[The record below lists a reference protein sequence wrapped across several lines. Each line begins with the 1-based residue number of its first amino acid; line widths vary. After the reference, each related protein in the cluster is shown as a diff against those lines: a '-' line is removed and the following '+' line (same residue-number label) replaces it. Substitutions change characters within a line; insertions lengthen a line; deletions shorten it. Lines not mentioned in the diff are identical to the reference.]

1 MNSLATSFELAISS
15 AIKEYINN
23 IYSQHPE
30 IPNGELEELWNST
43 ANSVQLSV
51 SFKGSSTSSK
61 SKQTPIKSKPA
72 PIKSKPKDSDDDD
85 ENEDKKS
92 QSEQSG
98 CIYKYIKGANKDQLC
113 GSKPKEGN
121 VFCSRH
127 KKHEGTEIKERK
139 LTPSSKMT
147 NTAFT
152 QEKSKPKSVAKDV
165 QRVLRKHK
173 TLGKLWHQESGLVFK
188 CAKDRVVI
196 GKCVNDTLNELTE
209 SDIEECRK
217 WGFSFNAIDEK
228 IETESCEKIETKES
242 HLVLESENKF
252 WNCKAEGLSY
262 ITKYGKIGKE
272 GKTKTKECESND
284 EAISIMNKNV
294 KSKLNKGYTEK
305 NDITKIILET
315 MGLKKD
321 SEVKNTKKTK
331 SVVPSK
337 KDSDSDDEQSEEEV
351 KNTKKTKS
359 ITPSKKDSDSDEEEL
374 EEEVKNTK
382 KTKSVVPFKKDS
394 DSDDEQSE
402 EEVKNTKKTK
412 SITPS
417 KKDSDSDEEEL
428 EYEEE
433 LVDEDQSE

>member
-15 AIKEYINN
+15 AIKQYINN
-23 IYSQHPE
+23 IYAQHPE
-30 IPNGELEELWNST
+30 IPNGKLEELWNST

-51 SFKGSSTSSK
+51 SFKRSSTSSSSK
-61 SKQTPIKSKPA
+61 SKPTPIKSKA
-72 PIKSKPKDSDDDD
+72 KDSDDDD
-85 ENEDKKS
+85 DNEDKK
-92 QSEQSG
+92 SEQSG

-113 GSKPKEGN
+113 ASKPKEGN

-147 NTAFT
+147 NTAFA

-228 IETESCEKIETKES
+228 TETESCEKIETKES
-242 HLVLESENKF
+242 YLVLESENKF

-294 KSKLNKGYTEK
+294 KSKLNKGYAEK

-331 SVVPSK
+331 SITPSK
-337 KDSDSDDEQSEEEV
+337 KDSDSDEEQSEEEV

-359 ITPSKKDSDSDEEEL
+359 ITPSKK
-374 EEEVKNTK
+374 N
-382 KTKSVVPFKKDS
+382 
-394 DSDDEQSE
+394 
-402 EEVKNTKKTK
+402 
-412 SITPS
+412 
-417 KKDSDSDEEEL
+417 SDSDEEEL

>member
-15 AIKEYINN
+15 AIKQYINN
-23 IYSQHPE
+23 IYAQHPE
-30 IPNGELEELWNST
+30 IPNGKLEELWNST

-51 SFKGSSTSSK
+51 SFKRSSTSSSSK
-61 SKQTPIKSKPA
+61 SKPTPIKSKA
-72 PIKSKPKDSDDDD
+72 KDSDDDD
-85 ENEDKKS
+85 DNEDKK
-92 QSEQSG
+92 SEQSG

-113 GSKPKEGN
+113 ASKPKEGN

-147 NTAFT
+147 NTAFA

-228 IETESCEKIETKES
+228 TETESCEKIETKES
-242 HLVLESENKF
+242 YLVLESENKF

-294 KSKLNKGYTEK
+294 KSKLNKGYAEK

-331 SVVPSK
+331 SITPSK
-337 KDSDSDDEQSEEEV
+337 KDSDSDEEQSEEEV

-359 ITPSKKDSDSDEEEL
+359 ITPSKKDSDSDEE
-374 EEEVKNTK
+374 
-382 KTKSVVPFKKDS
+382 
-394 DSDDEQSE
+394 QS

-417 KKDSDSDEEEL
+417 KKNSDSEEEEL

>member
-30 IPNGELEELWNST
+30 IPNGKLEELWNCT

-61 SKQTPIKSKPA
+61 SKPTPIKSKPT
-72 PIKSKPKDSDDDD
+72 PVKSKPKDSDDDD
-85 ENEDKKS
+85 DDDDKKS

-127 KKHEGTEIKERK
+127 KKHEGIEIKERK

-173 TLGKLWHQESGLVFK
+173 ILGKLWHQESGLVFK

-196 GKCVNDTLNELTE
+196 GKCVNDTLNKLTE

-228 IETESCEKIETKES
+228 TEAESCEKIETKES
-242 HLVLESENKF
+242 YLVLESENKF
-252 WNCKAEGLSY
+252 WNCKADGLSY

-272 GKTKTKECESND
+272 GKTKIKECESND
-284 EAISIMNKNV
+284 EAISIMNKNI

-305 NDITKIILET
+305 NDIKKIILET
-315 MGLKKD
+315 MGIKKD
-321 SEVKNTKKTK
+321 SEV
-331 SVVPSK
+331 
-337 KDSDSDDEQSEEEV
+337 V

-359 ITPSKKDSDSDEEEL
+359 IASPKKDSDSD
-374 EEEVKNTK
+374 
-382 KTKSVVPFKKDS
+382 
-394 DSDDEQSE
+394 QSE
-402 EEVKNTKKTK
+402 DEVVKNTKKTK
-412 SITPS
+412 SIASP
-417 KKDSDSDEEEL
+417 KKDSDSDGDQSEEEL

-433 LVDEDQSE
+433 LVDEEQSE

>member
-30 IPNGELEELWNST
+30 IPNGKLEELWNST

-51 SFKGSSTSSK
+51 SFKKSSTSSSSK
-61 SKQTPIKSKPA
+61 SKPTPIKSKA
-72 PIKSKPKDSDDDD
+72 KDSDDDNED
-85 ENEDKKS
+85 NEDKKS

-228 IETESCEKIETKES
+228 TETESCEKIETKES

-252 WNCKAEGLSY
+252 WNCKVEGLSY

-305 NDITKIILET
+305 NDIKKIILET

-321 SEVKNTKKTK
+321 EEVKKTKSSAPSKAYSDSDEEVKNTKKTK
-331 SVVPSK
+331 SSAPSK
-337 KDSDSDDEQSEEEV
+337 AYSDSDEEEV

-359 ITPSKKDSDSDEEEL
+359 SAPSKQNSDSD

-382 KTKSVVPFKKDS
+382 KTKSSAPSKQNS
-394 DSDDEQSE
+394 DSD
-402 EEVKNTKKTK
+402 
-412 SITPS
+412 
-417 KKDSDSDEEEL
+417 EEL

>member
-30 IPNGELEELWNST
+30 IPNGKLEELWNST

-51 SFKGSSTSSK
+51 SFKKSSTSSSSK
-61 SKQTPIKSKPA
+61 SKPTPIKSKA
-72 PIKSKPKDSDDDD
+72 KDSDDDNED
-85 ENEDKKS
+85 NEDKKS

-228 IETESCEKIETKES
+228 TETESCEKIETKES
-242 HLVLESENKF
+242 YLVLESENKF
-252 WNCKAEGLSY
+252 WNCKADGLSY

-305 NDITKIILET
+305 NDIKKIILET
-315 MGLKKD
+315 MGIKKD
-321 SEVKNTKKTK
+321 SEVVKNIKKTK
-331 SVVPSK
+331 STASPK
-337 KDSDSDDEQSEEEV
+337 KDSDSDSDQSEDEVV
-351 KNTKKTKS
+351 KNIKKTKS
-359 ITPSKKDSDSDEEEL
+359 TASPKKDSDSDQSEDEVVKNIKKTKSTASPKKDSDGDQSED
-374 EEEVKNTK
+374 EEVKNIK
-382 KTKSVVPFKKDS
+382 KTKSTASPKKDS
-394 DSDDEQSE
+394 DGDQSE
-402 EEVKNTKKTK
+402 
-412 SITPS
+412 
-417 KKDSDSDEEEL
+417 DEEEL

>member
-15 AIKEYINN
+15 AIKQYINN
-23 IYSQHPE
+23 IYAQHPE
-30 IPNGELEELWNST
+30 IPNGKLEELWNST

-51 SFKGSSTSSK
+51 SFKRSSTSSSSK
-61 SKQTPIKSKPA
+61 SKPTPIKSKA
-72 PIKSKPKDSDDDD
+72 KDSDDDD
-85 ENEDKKS
+85 DNEDKK
-92 QSEQSG
+92 SEQSG

-113 GSKPKEGN
+113 ASKPKEGN

-173 TLGKLWHQESGLVFK
+173 ILGKLWHQESGLVFK

-228 IETESCEKIETKES
+228 TEAESCEKIETKES
-242 HLVLESENKF
+242 YLVLESENKF
-252 WNCKAEGLSY
+252 WNCKADGLSY

-294 KSKLNKGYTEK
+294 KSKLNKGYAEK

-331 SVVPSK
+331 SITPSK
-337 KDSDSDDEQSEEEV
+337 KDSDSDEEQSEEEV

-359 ITPSKKDSDSDEEEL
+359 ITPSKKDSDSDEE
-374 EEEVKNTK
+374 
-382 KTKSVVPFKKDS
+382 
-394 DSDDEQSE
+394 QSE

-417 KKDSDSDEEEL
+417 KKNSDSDEEEL

>member
-30 IPNGELEELWNST
+30 IPNGKLEELWNCT

-61 SKQTPIKSKPA
+61 SKPTPIKSKPT
-72 PIKSKPKDSDDDD
+72 PVKSKPKDSDDDD
-85 ENEDKKS
+85 DDNDKKS
-92 QSEQSG
+92 QPEQSG

-127 KKHEGTEIKERK
+127 KKHEGIEIKERK

-173 TLGKLWHQESGLVFK
+173 ILGKLWHQESGLVFK

-228 IETESCEKIETKES
+228 TEAESCEKIETKES
-242 HLVLESENKF
+242 YLVLESENKF
-252 WNCKAEGLSY
+252 WNCKADGLSY

-305 NDITKIILET
+305 NDIKKIILET
-315 MGLKKD
+315 MGIKKD
-321 SEVKNTKKTK
+321 SEV
-331 SVVPSK
+331 
-337 KDSDSDDEQSEEEV
+337 V

-359 ITPSKKDSDSDEEEL
+359 IASPKKDSDSDG
-374 EEEVKNTK
+374 
-382 KTKSVVPFKKDS
+382 D
-394 DSDDEQSE
+394 QSE
-402 EEVKNTKKTK
+402 EELVKNTKKTK
-412 SITPS
+412 SISSP
-417 KKDSDSDEEEL
+417 KKDSDSDGDQSEEEL

-433 LVDEDQSE
+433 LVDEEQSE

>member
-15 AIKEYINN
+15 AIKQYINN
-23 IYSQHPE
+23 IYAQHPE
-30 IPNGELEELWNST
+30 IPNGKLEELWNST

-51 SFKGSSTSSK
+51 SFKGSSTSSSSK
-61 SKQTPIKSKPA
+61 SKPTPIKSKA
-72 PIKSKPKDSDDDD
+72 KDSDDDD
-85 ENEDKKS
+85 DDNDDKKS

-98 CIYKYIKGANKDQLC
+98 CIYKYIKGSNKDQLC

-228 IETESCEKIETKES
+228 TETERCEKIEIKES
-242 HLVLESENKF
+242 YLVLESENKF

-294 KSKLNKGYTEK
+294 KSKLNKGYTNK
-305 NDITKIILET
+305 NNITKIILET

-331 SVVPSK
+331 SITPSK
-337 KDSDSDDEQSEEEV
+337 KDSDSDEEQSEEEV

-359 ITPSKKDSDSDEEEL
+359 ITPSKKDSDSDEE
-374 EEEVKNTK
+374 
-382 KTKSVVPFKKDS
+382 
-394 DSDDEQSE
+394 QSE

-417 KKDSDSDEEEL
+417 KKDSDSEEEEL